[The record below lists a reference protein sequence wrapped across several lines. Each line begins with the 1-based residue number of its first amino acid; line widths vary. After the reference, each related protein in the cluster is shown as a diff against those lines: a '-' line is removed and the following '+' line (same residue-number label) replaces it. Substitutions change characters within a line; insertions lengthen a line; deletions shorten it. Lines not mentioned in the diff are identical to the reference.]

1 MSNQLKWLS
10 AGSLALIGLSLI
22 LACWIWGF
30 FELRLRVLREL
41 KYWKLLMEENG
52 TKPLSAFFPFVNLCH
67 SSTWLASD
75 LASRFG
81 AILIG
86 LLIWKI
92 GNLSV
97 PKTWQRVWTA
107 ILFHPAFGL
116 MLLQVRLG
124 DDNHFLILQM
134 ALLWTLARQRHP
146 HLYLQLFC

>member
-1 MSNQLKWLS
+1 MSNQLKWRWFV
-10 AGSLALIGLSLI
+10 GSHRTESDTGLAVG
-22 LACWIWGF
+22 AF
-30 FELRLRVLREL
+30 FELRLRVLKGL
-41 KYWKLLMEENG
+41 KWKLLMEENPS

-75 LASRFG
+75 PSRFG

-107 ILFHPAFGL
+107 
-116 MLLQVRLG
+116 
-124 DDNHFLILQM
+124 
-134 ALLWTLARQRHP
+134 
-146 HLYLQLFC
+146 